1 MRYNVSTTRCSS
13 VFPVFT
19 LTSSLRFGPSDFLVT
34 GTLKAWSAISDLP
47 RIAAPTLVLHGQHD
61 VAQDCAVAPF
71 FWRIPRARW
80 CTLEGASHFAH
91 LEQPERFLELVGS
104 FLTRSEETKV

>member
-1 MRYNVSTTRCSS
+1 MRYDVSLPLSFS
-13 VFPVFT
+13 
-19 LTSSLRFGPSDFLVT
+19 LTILHSTPPRRFGPSDFLVT
-34 GTLKAWSAISDLP
+34 GTLKAWSALADLP
-47 RIAAPTLVLHGQHD
+47 RITAPTLVLHGRHD